1 MRTNMQHDVKI
12 PGRPAAPPGFT
23 VAGRAQPGPRIDARW
38 NAQCDLRGALPP
50 PAAPNPPRPRAEAR
64 GAVRVE
70 PRLFWGLAQPP
81 IPPPLFLN
89 LFWGFFPPGFLG
101 GKNLTRHFP
110 VSLFNLLFSRR
121 SFQPEDLV
129 IVA

>member
-50 PAAPNPPRPRAEAR
+50 PAAAASFAGLVHRPAGSLALGTSLGDAENPPRTNHLAASATRRA
-64 GAVRVE
+64 GA
-70 PRLFWGLAQPP
+70 
-81 IPPPLFLN
+81 
-89 LFWGFFPPGFLG
+89 
-101 GKNLTRHFP
+101 H
-110 VSLFNLLFSRR
+110 S
-121 SFQPEDLV
+121 
-129 IVA
+129 